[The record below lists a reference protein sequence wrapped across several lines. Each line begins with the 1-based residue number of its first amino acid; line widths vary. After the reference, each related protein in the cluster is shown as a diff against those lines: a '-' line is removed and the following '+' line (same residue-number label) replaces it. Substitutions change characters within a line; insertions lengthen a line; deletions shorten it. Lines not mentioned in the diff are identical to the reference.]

1 MMPTKKRDKRMN
13 KIKSKK
19 KIKINKNKF
28 KKIKKESVP
37 DIKLKQK
44 TVKTN
49 KPKKVLRISSGIKKF
64 DSLVGGGFE
73 KNSTNLLVGSSGSGK
88 SIFAIQFLIEGIKKG
103 EKCLFI
109 TFEEKKQEFYENM
122 LELGFDLEKLEK
134 QEKFFFLEYTPQ
146 KVKAMLD
153 EGGGSIET
161 IVLTK
166 KITRIA
172 IDSITSFIMLFEN
185 GLEQKEAALSLF
197 SLIRGWNCTSLLTFD
212 GEPIPGEKSSRI
224 IDLESD
230 SIILFY
236 FLRRE
241 KERKRYIEILK
252 MRGTHHSLNL
262 YEFSID
268 KNGISI
274 SKTPAK
280 FEASKSK

>member
-1 MMPTKKRDKRMN
+1 MPLKKRDKKVN
-13 KIKSKK
+13 IKT
-19 KIKINKNKF
+19 
-28 KKIKKESVP
+28 
-37 DIKLKQK
+37 KQK
-44 TVKTN
+44 RKKSVKNEVLKTEQN
-49 KPKKVLRISSGIKKF
+49 ITKAAKPKKVLRIPSGIKNF
-64 DSLVGGGFE
+64 DSLVNGGFE

-88 SIFAIQFLIEGIKKG
+88 SIFAIQFLIEGIKHG

-122 LELGFDLEKLEK
+122 RELGFDLEKLEK

-166 KITRIA
+166 KISRIA

-197 SLIRGWNCTSLLTFD
+197 SLIRGWNCTSILTYD
-212 GEPIPGEKSSRI
+212 GEPTPGERSSRI
-224 IDLESD
+224 LDLESD

-252 MRGTHHSLNL
+252 MRGTPHSLQL

-274 SKTPAK
+274 DKTPIK
-280 FEASKSK
+280 LENLQNK